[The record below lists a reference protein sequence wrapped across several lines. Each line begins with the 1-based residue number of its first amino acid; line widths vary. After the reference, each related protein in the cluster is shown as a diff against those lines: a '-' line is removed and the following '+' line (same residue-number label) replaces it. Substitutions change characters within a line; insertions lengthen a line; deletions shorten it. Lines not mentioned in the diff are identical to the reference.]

1 MASVDLVLNEGV
13 KQKSKVYDLGWKKED
28 LPREREGYFFL
39 RLLKEKFLDKTIQT
53 HQSVSSE
60 KL

>member
-28 LPREREGYFFL
+28 LPREREGYLFFTASQG
-39 RLLKEKFLDKTIQT
+39 ETSWQDNTNPPISQ
-53 HQSVSSE
+53 
-60 KL
+60 